1 MLTRL
6 ALADLLR
13 EKGRPVVLILDDP
26 LVNSDDERFWR
37 MELALRKAAD
47 SSLQIVILTCHE
59 ARYEA
64 LGAKI
69 IRLADC
75 RMDGRGLN

>member
-13 EKGRPVVLILDDP
+13 EKIRPVVLILDDP
-26 LVNSDDERFWR
+26 LVNSDDERFRR
-37 MELALRKAAD
+37 MEWALRRAAD
-47 SSLQIVILTCHE
+47 SSLQIIILTCHE
-59 ARYEA
+59 ERYET

-69 IRLADC
+69 IRLSDYRNA
-75 RMDGRGLN
+75 